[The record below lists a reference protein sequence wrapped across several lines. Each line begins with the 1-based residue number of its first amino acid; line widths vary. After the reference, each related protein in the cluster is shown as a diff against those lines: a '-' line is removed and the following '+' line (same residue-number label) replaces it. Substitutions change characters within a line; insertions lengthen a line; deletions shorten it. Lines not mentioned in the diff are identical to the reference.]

1 MKAALVERGGAVHS
15 NPLDL
20 VEEIVTAH
28 DWSFERAGDDE
39 LVAQL
44 TGRWGDYRL
53 FFAWNSEMSA
63 LQFTCSLDLKVPGN
77 KRRMVVEL
85 LALINE
91 SLWAGHF
98 ELSASEGVALFRH
111 SLLLRGAGGASV
123 EQLEDLVDIALTE
136 GDRFYPAFQFV
147 IWGGKGP
154 SDAMVSAMIDTIGEA

>member
-1 MKAALVERGGAVHS
+1 MTTTQVERSPVKS

-28 DWSFERAGDDE
+28 DWPFERAGEEE
-39 LVAQL
+39 LVAQIV
-44 TGRWGDYRL
+44 GRWGDYRL
-53 FFAWNSEMSA
+53 FFAWNAELSA
-63 LQFTCSLDLKVPGN
+63 LQFTCSLDLKVPEN
-77 KRRMVVEL
+77 RRRAVTEL

-98 ELSASEGVALFRH
+98 ELCADEGVAMFRH

-147 IWGGKGP
+147 IWGGKSA
-154 SDAMVSAMIDTIGEA
+154 SDAMVSAMIDTVGEA